1 MNCMDDAKKA
11 AGHAQGHPS
20 TSMATSLNLRF
31 TLLAGLTVATT
42 ILFSLVA
49 YQGVQKLS
57 KSNHTMQVIG
67 HVLQRHM
74 NGDMMHDALNS
85 DVLKGK
91 IAAAEK
97 NSAELASAVESFGA
111 NAASFRKDV
120 SQNLAEDLPAGIKA
134 KLHEVERTLNA
145 YIDAGRTVLTALTGA
160 AASESASRT
169 FDETFEFLEK
179 AQESVS
185 EDLLAWSN
193 EHKQESD
200 RLSERTAQWIVI
212 LAAVTLALAIL
223 TPVYTTLGVF
233 RPLRRTMHIAEKIA
247 GGRADVAVPYT
258 AAANEIGEM
267 ARSVDV
273 FRQNLVRVRELARK
287 AEETE
292 TRIEE
297 GRKQEIAHMADQFE
311 HAVGGI
317 VTAVSNAS
325 AELQA
330 AAQALASSSLETS
343 HQSNIVAAASEQ
355 ASANVLTVAAA
366 AEELSGSVREISRQ
380 VGESAS
386 MASKAVHE
394 AERTTAQVSGLS
406 AGAQKIGAIVDLI
419 NDIASKTNLLALNA
433 TIEAARAGE
442 AGRGFAVV
450 ASEVKALAEQ
460 TSKAT
465 AEITSHI
472 GSVQSSTDQAA
483 NAILGIG
490 RTIDEINQIAASV
503 AASVEQQGAATEEIA
518 RNVDQAAQGTT
529 EVTRNITGVNQ
540 AAETSS
546 ASASRV
552 LASATELARH
562 SDQLREEMQKFL
574 STVRAA

>member
-1 MNCMDDAKKA
+1 MDDATKPA
-11 AGHAQGHPS
+11 VYAPEHPS

-31 TLLAGLTVATT
+31 ALLAGLTVATT
-42 ILFSLVA
+42 IVFSLVA
-49 YQGVQKLS
+49 YQAVRALS
-57 KSNHTMQVIG
+57 QSNHAMQVIAQ
-67 HVLQRHM
+67 VIQRHM

-91 IAAAEK
+91 IAGVEQTTAG
-97 NSAELASAVESFGA
+97 LADAVESFGT
-111 NAASFRKDV
+111 NAATYRKDV
-120 SQNLAEDLPAGIKA
+120 AENLAEELPAGIRT
-134 KLHEVERTLNA
+134 KLHEVEKALNA
-145 YIDAGRTVLTALTGA
+145 YIDAGQTVLTALTRG
-160 AASESASRT
+160 EASRGASQT

-185 EDLLAWSN
+185 DDLLAWSN
-193 EHKQESD
+193 EHKQDSD
-200 RLSERTAQWIVI
+200 RLSQRRATWIVV
-212 LAAVTLALAIL
+212 LAIVALALVVL
-223 TPVYTTLGVF
+223 TPVYAALGVF
-233 RPLRRTMHIAEKIA
+233 RPLRRTMQTAEKIA
-247 GGRADVAVPYT
+247 SGRADVTVPYT
-258 AAANEIGEM
+258 AVANEIGEM

-273 FRQNLVRVRELARK
+273 FRQNLIRERELARK

-292 TRIEE
+292 ARIEE
-297 GRKQEIAHMADQFE
+297 GRKQEMASMADQFE

-325 AELQA
+325 TELQA
-330 AAQALASSSLETS
+330 AAQALASSSSDTS

-355 ASANVLTVAAA
+355 ASTNVLTVAAA
-366 AEELSGSVREISRQ
+366 AEQLSGSIREISRQ
-380 VGESAS
+380 VANSSEIAR
-386 MASKAVHE
+386 KAVNE
-394 AERTTAQVSGLS
+394 AELTTSQVSSLS
-406 AGAQKIGAIVDLI
+406 VGAQKIGAIVDLI

-465 AEITSHI
+465 AEITGHI
-472 GSVQSSTDQAA
+472 GAVQSATDQAA
-483 NAILGIG
+483 NAIIGIG
-490 RTIDEINQIAASV
+490 RTIDEINQIASSV
-503 AASVEQQGAATEEIA
+503 ADSVEQQGAATEEIA

-540 AAETSS
+540 AAEASS
-546 ASASRV
+546 VSASRV
-552 LASATELARH
+552 LSSATELARH
-562 SDQLREEMQKFL
+562 SDQLREEMRKFL